1 MMEPPTPANE
11 SQRLDSLKK
20 LNLLDTPIEER
31 FERITRMLKRS
42 LGVEIASFVLL
53 DSDRQFFKSI
63 QGLNSTETPRKD
75 SFCAHLIASDDD
87 SLYVGDAKK
96 DPRFADNPL
105 VTGAPGISF
114 YAGCPV
120 RSPDGQRIGA
130 LCAIDGK
137 ARDITEE
144 ELQMLKDFASMVETE
159 LRTETMKDAQQRLI
173 SELDQANRIALIDSM
188 TRIWNRAGI
197 TELMKRECSEAARR
211 RTAMGVVMCDIDHFK
226 KVNDTHG
233 HPVGDEV
240 IREVAHRLLSAL
252 RTEDAIGRVGGEE
265 FLIVLPNCA
274 PESLFATVER
284 IRAKLVAEPVAT
296 AAGELPITMSF
307 GALSV
312 VPEKAAEIDPLVKKA
327 DDALY
332 KAKHGGRNRTEVA
345 A

>member
-1 MMEPPTPANE
+1 
-11 SQRLDSLKK
+11 
-20 LNLLDTPIEER
+20 
-31 FERITRMLKRS
+31 MLRRS
-42 LGVEIASFVLL
+42 LGVQIASFVLL
-53 DSDRQFFKSI
+53 DADRQFFKSI
-63 QGLNSTETPRKD
+63 EGLTATETSRRD
-75 SFCAHLIASDDD
+75 SFCAHLVASDDD
-87 SLYVGDAKK
+87 SLYVGDAKQ
-96 DPRFADNPL
+96 DPRFHDNPL

-130 LCAIDGK
+130 LCAIDGNP
-137 ARDITEE
+137 RDLSDD

-159 LRTETMKDAQQRLI
+159 LKAETMKDTQARLI
-173 SELDQANRIALIDSM
+173 SELDAAHRIALIDSL

-197 TELMKRECSEAARR
+197 TELLKRECAEAARR
-211 RTAMGVVMCDIDHFK
+211 KSSLGLVMCDIDHFK

-240 IREVAHRLLSAL
+240 IREVARRLLGAL
-252 RTEDAIGRVGGEE
+252 RTEDAIGRIGGEE

-284 IRAKLVAEPVAT
+284 IRAKLIAEPVKT
-296 AAGELPITMSF
+296 MAGDLNITMSF

-312 VPEKAAEIDPLVKKA
+312 VPEKSAETDPLVKRA

-332 KAKHGGRNRTEVA
+332 KAKHGGRNRTEIA